1 MHFQKKKTKTTN
13 LQFISFPLGSS
24 NHGLI
29 QRKNNEEPNVGL
41 FPGQLITGEKKK
53 NLLSIGG
60 PCISN
65 YR

>member
-41 FPGQLITGEKKK
+41 FPGQLITGKKK
-53 NLLSIGG
+53 KIFSL
-60 PCISN
+60 
-65 YR
+65 